1 MSIIN
6 LLPDHIANQIAAG
19 EVIQRPASVVKELL
33 ENAVDAGATQI
44 QLVVKDAGKTL
55 IQVLDNGK
63 GMDAQDAE
71 NCFLRHATSKL
82 QTAADLF
89 ALQTKGFRGEALA
102 SIAAIAHVCLKTK
115 QEHQDTGIQIEIEGN
130 QIKHKQEVLC
140 NQGASFEVKNLF
152 YNVPARRNFL
162 KSDAIEL
169 GHIQTEF
176 ERVALAHPELQM
188 SFLHNGQ
195 DVLQLPA
202 GNSRMRIAAIF
213 GKGSNEKLVPIEEQ
227 TDIVRVSGY
236 VGKPE
241 LAKKSRGEQYLFVNQ
256 RFFKDP
262 YFHHAITKAYD
273 GMISEKHHAS
283 YCIFL
288 EVDPQK
294 IDVNI
299 HPTKTEIK
307 FEEDRFIYSILLSS
321 VRQALGKHNIFPTL
335 DFETESAFEVPS
347 EVRKTEPIAPQIVVN
362 PTYNPFQSTS
372 AQTSSSSGASAKNYS
387 TALRQEGFGN
397 TPPSPEDWQQFYQI
411 EEQTP
416 VQNQAIFEEET
427 QAKQFLLHD
436 KYLVSP
442 TKSGFLFIDIRRAK
456 NRILFDELIQH
467 FVAQPLASQQLLFP
481 IERSL
486 AKEAKLTWQ
495 SQQSLWSQLGFS
507 FEISEDQLQIS
518 AVPAL
523 LSAVDLESCLD
534 ELTAAATYTD
544 IESGDIAHF
553 IVAKLAFIGSKNY
566 SIQHSEEVEHFIDT
580 LFQSP
585 QHTTTPNG
593 KPIMFTLGFDE
604 IAKKL

>member
-33 ENAVDAGATQI
+33 ENAVDAGATHI
-44 QLVVKDAGKTL
+44 QLIVKDAGKTL

-63 GMDAQDAE
+63 GMDSQDAE
-71 NCFLRHATSKL
+71 NCFLRHVTSKL
-82 QTAADLF
+82 QTATDLF

-115 QEHQDTGIQIEIEGN
+115 QENQDTGIQIEIEGN
-130 QIKHKQEVLC
+130 QIKNRQEVIC
-140 NQGASFEVKNLF
+140 NKGASFEVKNLF

-176 ERVALAHPELQM
+176 ERVAIAHPELHL
-188 SFLHNGQ
+188 SFQHNGQ
-195 DVLQLPA
+195 DILQLPA
-202 GNSRMRIAAIF
+202 GNSRMRIAAVF
-213 GKGSNEKLVPIEEQ
+213 GKGSNEKLVPIQEQ
-227 TDIVRVSGY
+227 TDIVRVNGY
-236 VGKPE
+236 IGKPE
-241 LAKKSRGEQYLFVNQ
+241 MAKKSRGEQYLFVNQ

-335 DFETESAFEVPS
+335 DFESESAFEVPS
-347 EVRKTEPIAPQIVVN
+347 EVRKSEPVAPQISVD
-362 PTYNPFQSTS
+362 PSYNPFQSTS
-372 AQTSSSSGASAKNYS
+372 ASAPRGNNQNYS
-387 TALRQEGFGN
+387 IALRQEGFGS

-411 EEQTP
+411 EEQTS
-416 VQNQAIFEEET
+416 VQNETIFEEDT
-427 QAKQFLLHD
+427 QVKQFLLHD

-481 IERSL
+481 IEKTL

-495 SQQSLWSQLGFS
+495 SQKSLWTQLGFG
-507 FEISEDQLQIS
+507 FEISEDQLQIM

-523 LSAVDLESCLD
+523 LSAVDLEYCID
-534 ELTAAATYTD
+534 ELTAAATYSD

-566 SIQHSEEVEHFIDT
+566 SIQHNEEVEHFIDT

-604 IAKKL
+604 LAKKL

>member
-71 NCFLRHATSKL
+71 KCFLRHATSKL

-102 SIAAIAHVCLKTK
+102 SIAAIAHVSLKT
-115 QEHQDTGIQIEIEGN
+115 QQANHDTGIQIDIEGN
-130 QIKHKQEVLC
+130 QIKSKQEIIC
-140 NQGASFEVKNLF
+140 QQGASFEVKNLF

-176 ERVALAHPELQM
+176 ERVALAHPERQF
-188 SFLHNGQ
+188 SFQHNGQ
-195 DVLQLPA
+195 DILQLPA

-241 LAKKSRGEQYLFVNQ
+241 MAKKSRGEQYLFVND

-288 EVDPQK
+288 EVDPHK

-335 DFETESAFEVPS
+335 DFESESAFEVPS
-347 EVRKTEPIAPQIVVN
+347 EVRKSEPVAPQILVN
-362 PTYNPFQSTS
+362 PSYNPFQSTVHQS
-372 AQTSSSSGASAKNYS
+372 ASGNGGAKNYS
-387 TALRQEGFGN
+387 AALQQEGFGS

-411 EEQTP
+411 EEQAPT
-416 VQNQAIFEEET
+416 QNQEIFEQEAV
-427 QAKQFLLHD
+427 AKQFLLHD

-442 TKSGFLFIDIRRAK
+442 TKSGFMIIDIKRAK

-467 FVAQPLASQQLLFP
+467 FVSQPLASQQLLFP
-481 IERSL
+481 LERSL

-495 SQQSLWSQLGFS
+495 GQKSLWTQLGFA
-507 FEISEDQLQIS
+507 FELEADNLQIM

-523 LSAVDLESCLD
+523 LSSLDLETCLD
-534 ELTAAATYTD
+534 ELTDAATYSD

-553 IVAKLAFIGSKNY
+553 IVAKLALLGAKNFKL
-566 SIQHSEEVEHFIDT
+566 QHHQEVEHFIDT
-580 LFQSP
+580 LFQCQ

-604 IAKKL
+604 LAKKL

>member
-33 ENAVDAGATQI
+33 ENAVDAGATHI
-44 QLVVKDAGKTL
+44 QLIVKDAGKTL
-55 IQVLDNGK
+55 IQVLDNGN
-63 GMDAQDAE
+63 GMDSQDAE

-82 QTAADLF
+82 QTATDLF

-115 QEHQDTGIQIEIEGN
+115 QENQDTGIQIEIEGN
-130 QIKHKQEVLC
+130 QIKNRQEVIC
-140 NQGASFEVKNLF
+140 NKGASFEVKNLF

-176 ERVALAHPELQM
+176 ERVALAHPELHM
-188 SFLHNGQ
+188 SFQHNGQ
-195 DVLQLPA
+195 DILQLPA

-227 TDIVRVSGY
+227 TDIVRVNGY
-236 VGKPE
+236 IGKPE
-241 LAKKSRGEQYLFVNQ
+241 MAKKSRGEQYLFVNQ

-335 DFETESAFEVPS
+335 DFESESAFEVPS
-347 EVRKTEPIAPQIVVN
+347 EVRKSEPVAPQISVD
-362 PTYNPFQSTS
+362 PSYNPFQSTS
-372 AQTSSSSGASAKNYS
+372 ASAPRGNNQNYS
-387 TALRQEGFGN
+387 NALRQEGFGS

-411 EEQTP
+411 EEQTS
-416 VQNQAIFEEET
+416 VQNETIFEEDT
-427 QAKQFLLHD
+427 QVKQFLLHD

-481 IERSL
+481 IERTL

-495 SQQSLWSQLGFS
+495 SQKSLWTQLGFG
-507 FEISEDQLQIS
+507 FEISEDQLQIM

-523 LSAVDLESCLD
+523 LSAVDLEYCID
-534 ELTAAATYTD
+534 ELTAAATYSD

-566 SIQHSEEVEHFIDT
+566 SIQHNEEVEHFIET

-604 IAKKL
+604 LAKKL

>member
-33 ENAVDAGATQI
+33 ENAVDAGATHI
-44 QLVVKDAGKTL
+44 QLIVKDAGKTL
-55 IQVLDNGK
+55 IQVLDNGN

-82 QTAADLF
+82 QTATDLF

-115 QEHQDTGIQIEIEGN
+115 QENQDTGIQIEIEGN
-130 QIKHKQEVLC
+130 QIKNRQEVIC
-140 NQGASFEVKNLF
+140 NKGASFEVKNLF

-176 ERVALAHPELQM
+176 ERVALAHPELHM
-188 SFLHNGQ
+188 SFQHNGQ
-195 DVLQLPA
+195 DILQLPA

-227 TDIVRVSGY
+227 TDIVRVNGY
-236 VGKPE
+236 IGKPE
-241 LAKKSRGEQYLFVNQ
+241 MAKKSRGEQYLFVNQ

-335 DFETESAFEVPS
+335 DFESESAFEVPS
-347 EVRKTEPIAPQIVVN
+347 EVRKSEPVAPQISVD
-362 PTYNPFQSTS
+362 PSYNPFQSTS
-372 AQTSSSSGASAKNYS
+372 ASAPRGNNQNYS
-387 TALRQEGFGN
+387 NALRQEGSGS

-411 EEQTP
+411 EELTS
-416 VQNQAIFEEET
+416 VQNETIFEEDT
-427 QAKQFLLHD
+427 QVKQFLLHD

-481 IERSL
+481 IERTL

-495 SQQSLWSQLGFS
+495 SQKSLWTQLGFG
-507 FEISEDQLQIS
+507 FEISEDQLQIM

-523 LSAVDLESCLD
+523 LSAVDLEYCID
-534 ELTAAATYTD
+534 ELTAAATYSD

-566 SIQHSEEVEHFIDT
+566 SIQHNEEVEHFIET

-604 IAKKL
+604 LAKKL

>member
-33 ENAVDAGATQI
+33 ENAVDAGATHI
-44 QLVVKDAGKTL
+44 QLIVKDAGKTL
-55 IQVLDNGK
+55 IQVLDNGN
-63 GMDAQDAE
+63 GMDSQDAE

-82 QTAADLF
+82 QTATDLF

-115 QEHQDTGIQIEIEGN
+115 QENQDTGIQIEIEGN
-130 QIKHKQEVLC
+130 QIKNRQEVIC
-140 NQGASFEVKNLF
+140 NKGASFEVKNLF

-176 ERVALAHPELQM
+176 ERVALAHPELHM
-188 SFLHNGQ
+188 SFQHNGQ
-195 DVLQLPA
+195 DILQLPA

-227 TDIVRVSGY
+227 TDIVRVNGY
-236 VGKPE
+236 IGKPE
-241 LAKKSRGEQYLFVNQ
+241 MAKKSRGEQYLFVNQ

-335 DFETESAFEVPS
+335 DFESESAFEVPS
-347 EVRKTEPIAPQIVVN
+347 EVRKSEPVAPQISVD
-362 PTYNPFQSTS
+362 PSYNPFQSTS
-372 AQTSSSSGASAKNYS
+372 ASAPRGNNQNYS
-387 TALRQEGFGN
+387 NALRQEGFGS

-411 EEQTP
+411 EEQTS
-416 VQNQAIFEEET
+416 VQNETIFEEDT
-427 QAKQFLLHD
+427 QVKQFLLHD

-481 IERSL
+481 IERTL

-495 SQQSLWSQLGFS
+495 SQKNLWTQLGFG
-507 FEISEDQLQIS
+507 FEISEDQLQIM

-523 LSAVDLESCLD
+523 LSAVDLEYCID
-534 ELTAAATYTD
+534 ELTAAATYSD

-566 SIQHSEEVEHFIDT
+566 SIQHNEEVEHFIDT

-604 IAKKL
+604 LAKKL

>member
-33 ENAVDAGATQI
+33 ENAVDAGATHI
-44 QLVVKDAGKTL
+44 QLIVKDAGKTL
-55 IQVLDNGK
+55 IQVLDNGN
-63 GMDAQDAE
+63 GMDSQDAE

-82 QTAADLF
+82 QTATDLF

-115 QEHQDTGIQIEIEGN
+115 QENQDTGIQIEIEGN
-130 QIKHKQEVLC
+130 QIKNRQEVIC
-140 NQGASFEVKNLF
+140 NKGASFEVKNLF

-176 ERVALAHPELQM
+176 ERVALAHPELHM
-188 SFLHNGQ
+188 SFQHNGQ
-195 DVLQLPA
+195 DILQLPA

-227 TDIVRVSGY
+227 TDIVRVNGY
-236 VGKPE
+236 IGKPE
-241 LAKKSRGEQYLFVNQ
+241 MAKKSRGEQYLFVNQ

-335 DFETESAFEVPS
+335 DFESESAFEVPS
-347 EVRKTEPIAPQIVVN
+347 EVRKSEPVAPQISVD
-362 PTYNPFQSTS
+362 PSYNPFQSTS
-372 AQTSSSSGASAKNYS
+372 ASAPRGNNQNYS
-387 TALRQEGFGN
+387 NALRQEGFGS

-411 EEQTP
+411 EEQTS
-416 VQNQAIFEEET
+416 VQNETIFEEDT
-427 QAKQFLLHD
+427 QVKQFLFHD

-481 IERSL
+481 IERTL

-495 SQQSLWSQLGFS
+495 SQKNLWTQLGFG
-507 FEISEDQLQIS
+507 FEISEDQLQIM

-523 LSAVDLESCLD
+523 LSAVDLEYCID
-534 ELTAAATYTD
+534 ELTAAATYSD

-566 SIQHSEEVEHFIDT
+566 SIQHNEEVEHFIDT

-604 IAKKL
+604 LAKKL

>member
-33 ENAVDAGATQI
+33 ENAVDAGATHI
-44 QLVVKDAGKTL
+44 QLIVKDAGKTL
-55 IQVLDNGK
+55 IQVLDNGN
-63 GMDAQDAE
+63 GMDSQDAE

-82 QTAADLF
+82 QTATDLF

-115 QEHQDTGIQIEIEGN
+115 QENQDTGIQIEIEGN
-130 QIKHKQEVLC
+130 QIKNRQEVIC
-140 NQGASFEVKNLF
+140 NKGASFEVKNLF

-176 ERVALAHPELQM
+176 ERVALAHPELHM
-188 SFLHNGQ
+188 SFQHNGQ
-195 DVLQLPA
+195 DILQLPA

-227 TDIVRVSGY
+227 TDIVRVNGY
-236 VGKPE
+236 IGKPE
-241 LAKKSRGEQYLFVNQ
+241 MAKKSRGEQYLFVNQ

-335 DFETESAFEVPS
+335 DFESESAFEVPS
-347 EVRKTEPIAPQIVVN
+347 EVRKSEPVAPQISVD
-362 PTYNPFQSTS
+362 PSYNPFQSTS
-372 AQTSSSSGASAKNYS
+372 ASAPRGNNQNYS
-387 TALRQEGFGN
+387 NALRQEGFGS

-411 EEQTP
+411 EEQTS
-416 VQNQAIFEEET
+416 VQNETIFEEDT
-427 QAKQFLLHD
+427 QVKQFLLHD

-481 IERSL
+481 IERTL

-495 SQQSLWSQLGFS
+495 SQKNLWTQLGFG
-507 FEISEDQLQIS
+507 FEISEDQLQIM

-523 LSAVDLESCLD
+523 LSAVDLEYCID
-534 ELTAAATYTD
+534 ELTAAATYSD

-566 SIQHSEEVEHFIDT
+566 SIQHNEEVEYFIET

-593 KPIMFTLGFDE
+593 KPIMFTLGFE
-604 IAKKL
+604 ELAKKL

>member
-33 ENAVDAGATQI
+33 ENAVDAGAKQI

-71 NCFLRHATSKL
+71 KCFLRHATSKL

-102 SIAAIAHVCLKTK
+102 SIAAIAHVSLKTK
-115 QEHQDTGIQIEIEGN
+115 QADKDTGVQIDIEGN
-130 QIKHKQEVLC
+130 QIKNKQEVIC
-140 NQGASFEVKNLF
+140 QQGASFEVKNLF

-176 ERVALAHPELQM
+176 ERVALAHPGLQF
-188 SFLHNGQ
+188 SFQHNGQ
-195 DVLQLPA
+195 DILQLPA
-202 GNSRMRIAAIF
+202 GNYRMRIAAIF
-213 GKGSNEKLVPIEEQ
+213 GKGSNEKLVPIAEQ

-241 LAKKSRGEQYLFVNQ
+241 MAKKSRGEQYLFVND

-288 EVDPQK
+288 EVDPHK

-335 DFETESAFEVPS
+335 DFESESAFEVPS
-347 EVRKTEPIAPQIVVN
+347 EVRKSEPVEPQILVN
-362 PTYNPFQSTS
+362 PSYNPFQSTVHQK
-372 AQTSSSSGASAKNYS
+372 AASSGGSKNFSA
-387 TALRQEGFGN
+387 ALQQEGFGS
-397 TPPSPEDWQQFYQI
+397 TPPSPEDWQNFYQI
-411 EEQTP
+411 EEQKSSE
-416 VQNQAIFEEET
+416 NQQIFEEET
-427 QAKQFLLHD
+427 AAKQFLLHD

-442 TKSGFLFIDIRRAK
+442 TKSGFMIIDIRRAK
-456 NRILFDELIQH
+456 NRMLFDELIQH
-467 FVAQPLASQQLLFP
+467 FVSQPLASQQLLFP

-486 AKEAKLTWQ
+486 ANEAKLTWQ
-495 SQQSLWSQLGFS
+495 GQKSLWNQLGFD
-507 FEISEDQLQIS
+507 FELDADQLQIM

-523 LSAVDLESCLD
+523 LSSLDLETCLD
-534 ELTAAATYTD
+534 ELTDAATYTD
-544 IESGDIAHF
+544 IESGDVAHF
-553 IVAKLAFIGSKNY
+553 IVAKLALLGAKNFKLN
-566 SIQHSEEVEHFIDT
+566 HHEEVEHFIDT
-580 LFQSP
+580 LFQCP

-604 IAKKL
+604 LAKKL

>member
-195 DVLQLPA
+195 DILQLPA

-288 EVDPQK
+288 EVDPHK

-347 EVRKTEPIAPQIVVN
+347 EVRKTEPVAPQIVVN

-372 AQTSSSSGASAKNYS
+372 AQASSSSGASTKNYS
-387 TALRQEGFGN
+387 TALRQEGFGS

-411 EEQTP
+411 EEQAP
-416 VQNQAIFEEET
+416 VQNQAIFEEEP

-507 FEISEDQLQIS
+507 FEISEDQLLIS

-544 IESGDIAHF
+544 IESSDIAHF
-553 IVAKLAFIGSKNY
+553 IVGKLAFIGSKNY

>member
-33 ENAVDAGATQI
+33 ENAVDAGATHI
-44 QLVVKDAGKTL
+44 QLIVKDAGKTL
-55 IQVLDNGK
+55 IQVLDNGN
-63 GMDAQDAE
+63 GMDSQDAE

-82 QTAADLF
+82 QTATDLF

-115 QEHQDTGIQIEIEGN
+115 QENQDTGIQIEIEGN
-130 QIKHKQEVLC
+130 QIKNRQEVIC
-140 NQGASFEVKNLF
+140 NKGASFEVKNLF

-176 ERVALAHPELQM
+176 ERVALAHPELHM
-188 SFLHNGQ
+188 SFQHNGQ
-195 DVLQLPA
+195 DILQLPA
-202 GNSRMRIAAIF
+202 GNNRMRIAAIF

-227 TDIVRVSGY
+227 TDIVRVNGY
-236 VGKPE
+236 IGKPE
-241 LAKKSRGEQYLFVNQ
+241 MAKKSRGEQYLFVNQ

-335 DFETESAFEVPS
+335 DFESESAFEVPS
-347 EVRKTEPIAPQIVVN
+347 EVRKSEPVAPQISVD
-362 PTYNPFQSTS
+362 PSYNPFQSTS
-372 AQTSSSSGASAKNYS
+372 ASAPRGNNQNYS
-387 TALRQEGFGN
+387 NALRQEGFGS

-411 EEQTP
+411 EEQTS
-416 VQNQAIFEEET
+416 VQNETIFEEDT
-427 QAKQFLLHD
+427 QVKQFLFHD

-481 IERSL
+481 IERTL

-495 SQQSLWSQLGFS
+495 SQKNLWTQLGFG
-507 FEISEDQLQIS
+507 FEISEDQLQIM

-523 LSAVDLESCLD
+523 LSAVDLEYCID
-534 ELTAAATYTD
+534 ELTAAATYSD

-566 SIQHSEEVEHFIDT
+566 SIQHNEEVEHFIDT

-593 KPIMFTLGFDE
+593 KPIMFTLGFE
-604 IAKKL
+604 ELAKKL

>member
-33 ENAVDAGATQI
+33 ENAVDAGATHI
-44 QLVVKDAGKTL
+44 QLIVKDAGKTL
-55 IQVLDNGK
+55 IQVLDNGN

-82 QTAADLF
+82 QTATDLF

-115 QEHQDTGIQIEIEGN
+115 QENQDTGIQIEIEGN
-130 QIKHKQEVLC
+130 QIKNRQEVIC
-140 NQGASFEVKNLF
+140 NKGASFEVKNLF

-176 ERVALAHPELQM
+176 ERVALAHPELHM
-188 SFLHNGQ
+188 SFQHNGQ
-195 DVLQLPA
+195 DILQLPA

-227 TDIVRVSGY
+227 TDIVRVNGY
-236 VGKPE
+236 IGKPE
-241 LAKKSRGEQYLFVNQ
+241 MAKKSRGEQYLFVNQ

-335 DFETESAFEVPS
+335 DFESESAFEVPS
-347 EVRKTEPIAPQIVVN
+347 EVRKSEPVAPQISVD
-362 PTYNPFQSTS
+362 PSYNPFQSTS
-372 AQTSSSSGASAKNYS
+372 ASAPRGNNQNYS
-387 TALRQEGFGN
+387 NALRQEGSGS

-411 EEQTP
+411 EEQTS
-416 VQNQAIFEEET
+416 VQNETIFEEDT
-427 QAKQFLLHD
+427 QVKQFLLHD

-481 IERSL
+481 IERTL

-495 SQQSLWSQLGFS
+495 SQKSLWTQLGFG
-507 FEISEDQLQIS
+507 FEISEDQLQIM

-523 LSAVDLESCLD
+523 LSAVDLEYCID
-534 ELTAAATYTD
+534 ELTAAATYSD

-566 SIQHSEEVEHFIDT
+566 SIQHNEEVEHFIET

-604 IAKKL
+604 LAKKL

>member
-33 ENAVDAGATQI
+33 ENAVDAGATHI
-44 QLVVKDAGKTL
+44 QLIVKDAGKTL
-55 IQVLDNGK
+55 IQVLDNGN
-63 GMDAQDAE
+63 GMDSQDAE

-82 QTAADLF
+82 QTATDLF

-115 QEHQDTGIQIEIEGN
+115 QENQDTGIQIEIEGN
-130 QIKHKQEVLC
+130 QIKNRQEVIC
-140 NQGASFEVKNLF
+140 NKGASFEVKNLF

-176 ERVALAHPELQM
+176 ERVALAHPELHM
-188 SFLHNGQ
+188 SFQHNGQ
-195 DVLQLPA
+195 DILQLPA

-227 TDIVRVSGY
+227 TDIVRVNGY
-236 VGKPE
+236 IGKPE
-241 LAKKSRGEQYLFVNQ
+241 MAKKSRGEQYLFVNQ

-335 DFETESAFEVPS
+335 DFESESAFEVPS
-347 EVRKTEPIAPQIVVN
+347 EVRKSEPVAPQISVD
-362 PTYNPFQSTS
+362 PSYNPFQSTS
-372 AQTSSSSGASAKNYS
+372 ASAPRGNNQNYS
-387 TALRQEGFGN
+387 NALRQEGFGS

-411 EEQTP
+411 EEQTS
-416 VQNQAIFEEET
+416 VQNETIFEEDT
-427 QAKQFLLHD
+427 QVKQFLLHD

-481 IERSL
+481 IERTL

-495 SQQSLWSQLGFS
+495 SQKSLWTQLGFG
-507 FEISEDQLQIS
+507 FEISEDQLQIM

-523 LSAVDLESCLD
+523 LSAVDLEYCID
-534 ELTAAATYTD
+534 ELTAAATYSD

-566 SIQHSEEVEHFIDT
+566 CIQHNEEVEHFIET

-604 IAKKL
+604 LAKKL

>member
-63 GMDAQDAE
+63 GMDTQDAE
-71 NCFLRHATSKL
+71 KCFLRHATSKL

-102 SIAAIAHVCLKTK
+102 SIAAIAHVSLKTK
-115 QEHQDTGIQIEIEGN
+115 QPDKETGVQIDIEGN
-130 QIKHKQEVLC
+130 QIKNKQEVIC
-140 NQGASFEVKNLF
+140 QQGASFEVKNLF

-176 ERVALAHPELQM
+176 ERVALAHPELQF
-188 SFLHNGQ
+188 SFQHNGQ
-195 DVLQLPA
+195 DILQLPA

-241 LAKKSRGEQYLFVNQ
+241 MAKKSRGEQYLFVND

-288 EVDPQK
+288 EVDPHK

-335 DFETESAFEVPS
+335 DFESESAFEVPS
-347 EVRKTEPIAPQIVVN
+347 EVRKSDPVAPQILVN
-362 PTYNPFQSTS
+362 PSYNPFESTVH
-372 AQTSSSSGASAKNYS
+372 QKTTSSGGSKNFSA
-387 TALRQEGFGN
+387 ALQQEGFGS

-416 VQNQAIFEEET
+416 SENQQIFEEEAA
-427 QAKQFLLHD
+427 AKQFLLHD

-442 TKSGFLFIDIRRAK
+442 TKSGFMIIDIRRAK
-456 NRILFDELIQH
+456 NRMLFDELIQH
-467 FVAQPLASQQLLFP
+467 FVSQPLASQQLLFP

-495 SQQSLWSQLGFS
+495 DQKSLWNQLGFA
-507 FEISEDQLQIS
+507 FELDDDQLQIM

-523 LSAVDLESCLD
+523 LSSLDLETCLD
-534 ELTAAATYTD
+534 ELTDAATYSD
-544 IESGDIAHF
+544 IESGDVAHF
-553 IVAKLAFIGSKNY
+553 IVAKLALLGAKNFRL
-566 SIQHSEEVEHFIDT
+566 QHHEEVEHFIDT
-580 LFQSP
+580 LFQCP

-604 IAKKL
+604 LAKKL

>member
-33 ENAVDAGATQI
+33 ENAVDAGATHI
-44 QLVVKDAGKTL
+44 QLIVKDAGKTL
-55 IQVLDNGK
+55 IQVLDNGN
-63 GMDAQDAE
+63 GMDSQDAE

-82 QTAADLF
+82 QTATDLF

-115 QEHQDTGIQIEIEGN
+115 QENQDTGIQIEIEGN
-130 QIKHKQEVLC
+130 QIKNRQEVIC
-140 NQGASFEVKNLF
+140 NKGASFEVKNLF

-176 ERVALAHPELQM
+176 ERVALAHPELHM
-188 SFLHNGQ
+188 SFQHNGQ
-195 DVLQLPA
+195 DILQLPA

-227 TDIVRVSGY
+227 TDIVRVNGY
-236 VGKPE
+236 IGKPE
-241 LAKKSRGEQYLFVNQ
+241 MAKKSRGEQYLFVNQ

-335 DFETESAFEVPS
+335 DFESESAFEVPS
-347 EVRKTEPIAPQIVVN
+347 EVRKSEPVAPQISVDSS
-362 PTYNPFQSTS
+362 YNPFQSTS
-372 AQTSSSSGASAKNYS
+372 ASAPRGNNQNYS
-387 TALRQEGFGN
+387 NALRQEGFGS

-411 EEQTP
+411 EEQTS
-416 VQNQAIFEEET
+416 VQNETIFEEDT
-427 QAKQFLLHD
+427 QVKQFLLHD

-481 IERSL
+481 IERTL

-495 SQQSLWSQLGFS
+495 SQKSLWTQLGFG
-507 FEISEDQLQIS
+507 FEISEDQLQIM

-523 LSAVDLESCLD
+523 LSAVDLEYCID
-534 ELTAAATYTD
+534 ELTAAATYSD

-566 SIQHSEEVEHFIDT
+566 SIQHNEEVEHFIET

-604 IAKKL
+604 LAKKL

>member
-33 ENAVDAGATQI
+33 ENAVDAGATHI
-44 QLVVKDAGKTL
+44 QLIVKDAGKTL
-55 IQVLDNGK
+55 IQVLDNGN
-63 GMDAQDAE
+63 GMDSQDAE

-82 QTAADLF
+82 QTATDLF

-115 QEHQDTGIQIEIEGN
+115 QENQDTGIQIEIEGN
-130 QIKHKQEVLC
+130 QIKNRQEVIC
-140 NQGASFEVKNLF
+140 NKGASFEVKNLF

-176 ERVALAHPELQM
+176 ERVALAHPELHM
-188 SFLHNGQ
+188 SFQHNGQ
-195 DVLQLPA
+195 DILQLPA
-202 GNSRMRIAAIF
+202 GNNRMRIAAIF

-227 TDIVRVSGY
+227 TDIVRVNGY
-236 VGKPE
+236 IGKPE
-241 LAKKSRGEQYLFVNQ
+241 MAKKSRGEQYLFVNQ

-335 DFETESAFEVPS
+335 DFESESAFEVPS
-347 EVRKTEPIAPQIVVN
+347 EVRKSEPVAPQISVD
-362 PTYNPFQSTS
+362 PSYNPFQSTS
-372 AQTSSSSGASAKNYS
+372 ASAPRGNNQNYS
-387 TALRQEGFGN
+387 NALRQEGFGS

-411 EEQTP
+411 EEQTS
-416 VQNQAIFEEET
+416 VQNETIFQEDT
-427 QAKQFLLHD
+427 RVKQFLLHD

-481 IERSL
+481 IERTL

-495 SQQSLWSQLGFS
+495 SQKSLWTQLGFG
-507 FEISEDQLQIS
+507 FEISEDQLQIM
-518 AVPAL
+518 AVPTL
-523 LSAVDLESCLD
+523 LSAVDLEYCID
-534 ELTAAATYTD
+534 ELTAAATYSD

-566 SIQHSEEVEHFIDT
+566 SIQHNEEVEHFIET

-604 IAKKL
+604 LAKKL

>member
-130 QIKHKQEVLC
+130 QIKYKQEVLC

-195 DVLQLPA
+195 DILQLPA

-241 LAKKSRGEQYLFVNQ
+241 MAKKSRGEQYLFVNQ

-288 EVDPQK
+288 EVDPHK

-347 EVRKTEPIAPQIVVN
+347 EVRKTEPVAPQIVVN

-387 TALRQEGFGN
+387 TALRQEGFGS

-411 EEQTP
+411 EEQAP
-416 VQNQAIFEEET
+416 VQNQAIFEEEP

-507 FEISEDQLQIS
+507 FEISEDQLLIS
-518 AVPAL
+518 AVPSL

-544 IESGDIAHF
+544 IESSDIAHF
-553 IVAKLAFIGSKNY
+553 IVGKLAFIGSKNY

>member
-1 MSIIN
+1 
-6 LLPDHIANQIAAG
+6 
-19 EVIQRPASVVKELL
+19 
-33 ENAVDAGATQI
+33 
-44 QLVVKDAGKTL
+44 
-55 IQVLDNGK
+55 
-63 GMDAQDAE
+63 
-71 NCFLRHATSKL
+71 
-82 QTAADLF
+82 
-89 ALQTKGFRGEALA
+89 
-102 SIAAIAHVCLKTK
+102 
-115 QEHQDTGIQIEIEGN
+115 
-130 QIKHKQEVLC
+130 
-140 NQGASFEVKNLF
+140 
-152 YNVPARRNFL
+152 
-162 KSDAIEL
+162 
-169 GHIQTEF
+169 
-176 ERVALAHPELQM
+176 
-188 SFLHNGQ
+188 
-195 DVLQLPA
+195 
-202 GNSRMRIAAIF
+202 
-213 GKGSNEKLVPIEEQ
+213 
-227 TDIVRVSGY
+227 
-236 VGKPE
+236 
-241 LAKKSRGEQYLFVNQ
+241 VNQ

-335 DFETESAFEVPS
+335 DFESESAFEVPS
-347 EVRKTEPIAPQIVVN
+347 EVRKSEPVAPQISVD
-362 PTYNPFQSTS
+362 PSYNPFQSTS
-372 AQTSSSSGASAKNYS
+372 ASAPRGNNQNYS
-387 TALRQEGFGN
+387 SALRQEGFGS

-411 EEQTP
+411 EEQTS
-416 VQNQAIFEEET
+416 VQNETIFEEDT
-427 QAKQFLLHD
+427 QVKQFLLHD

-481 IERSL
+481 IERTL

-495 SQQSLWSQLGFS
+495 SQKSLWTQLGFG
-507 FEISEDQLQIS
+507 FEISEDQLQIM

-523 LSAVDLESCLD
+523 LSAVDLEYCID
-534 ELTAAATYTD
+534 ELTAAATYSD

-566 SIQHSEEVEHFIDT
+566 CIQHNEEVEHFIET

-604 IAKKL
+604 LAKKL

>member
-33 ENAVDAGATQI
+33 ENAVDAGATHI
-44 QLVVKDAGKTL
+44 QLIVKDAGKTL
-55 IQVLDNGK
+55 IQVLDNGN
-63 GMDAQDAE
+63 GMDSQDAE

-82 QTAADLF
+82 QTATDLF

-115 QEHQDTGIQIEIEGN
+115 QENQDTGIQIEIEGN
-130 QIKHKQEVLC
+130 QIKNRQEVIC
-140 NQGASFEVKNLF
+140 NKGASFEVKNLF

-176 ERVALAHPELQM
+176 ERVALAHPELHM
-188 SFLHNGQ
+188 SFQHNGQ
-195 DVLQLPA
+195 DILQLPA

-227 TDIVRVSGY
+227 TDIVRVNGY
-236 VGKPE
+236 IGKPE
-241 LAKKSRGEQYLFVNQ
+241 MAKKSRGEQYLFVNQ

-335 DFETESAFEVPS
+335 DFESESAFEVPS
-347 EVRKTEPIAPQIVVN
+347 EVRKSEPVAPQISVD
-362 PTYNPFQSTS
+362 PSYNPFQSTS
-372 AQTSSSSGASAKNYS
+372 ASAPRGNNQNYS
-387 TALRQEGFGN
+387 NALRQEGFGS

-411 EEQTP
+411 EEQTS
-416 VQNQAIFEEET
+416 VQNETIFEEDT
-427 QAKQFLLHD
+427 QVKQFLLHD

-481 IERSL
+481 IERTL

-495 SQQSLWSQLGFS
+495 SQKSLWTQLGFG
-507 FEISEDQLQIS
+507 FEISEDQLQIM

-523 LSAVDLESCLD
+523 LSAVDLEYCID
-534 ELTAAATYTD
+534 ELTAAATYSD

-566 SIQHSEEVEHFIDT
+566 SIQHNEEVEHFIDT

-593 KPIMFTLGFDE
+593 KPIMFTLGFE
-604 IAKKL
+604 ELAKKL

>member
-33 ENAVDAGATQI
+33 ENAVDAGATHI
-44 QLVVKDAGKTL
+44 QLIVKDAGKTL
-55 IQVLDNGK
+55 IQVLDNGN
-63 GMDAQDAE
+63 GMDSQDAE

-82 QTAADLF
+82 QTATDLF

-115 QEHQDTGIQIEIEGN
+115 QENQDTGIQIEIEGN
-130 QIKHKQEVLC
+130 QIKNRQEVIC
-140 NQGASFEVKNLF
+140 NKGASFEVKNLF

-176 ERVALAHPELQM
+176 ERVALAHPELHM
-188 SFLHNGQ
+188 SFQHNGQ
-195 DVLQLPA
+195 DILQLPA
-202 GNSRMRIAAIF
+202 GNNRMRIAAIF

-227 TDIVRVSGY
+227 TDIVRVNGY
-236 VGKPE
+236 IGKPE
-241 LAKKSRGEQYLFVNQ
+241 MAKKSRGEQYLFVNQ

-335 DFETESAFEVPS
+335 DFESESAFEVPS
-347 EVRKTEPIAPQIVVN
+347 EVRKSEPVAPQISVD
-362 PTYNPFQSTS
+362 PSYNPFQSTS
-372 AQTSSSSGASAKNYS
+372 ASAPRGNNQNYS
-387 TALRQEGFGN
+387 NALRQEGFGS

-411 EEQTP
+411 EEQTS
-416 VQNQAIFEEET
+416 VQNETIFEEDT
-427 QAKQFLLHD
+427 QVKQFLLHD

-481 IERSL
+481 IERTL

-495 SQQSLWSQLGFS
+495 SQKNLWTQLGFG
-507 FEISEDQLQIS
+507 FEISEDQLQIM

-523 LSAVDLESCLD
+523 LSAVDLEYCID
-534 ELTAAATYTD
+534 ELTAAATYSD

-566 SIQHSEEVEHFIDT
+566 SIQHNEEVEHFIET

-604 IAKKL
+604 LAKKL

>member
-33 ENAVDAGATQI
+33 ENAVDAGATHI
-44 QLVVKDAGKTL
+44 QLIVKDAGKTL
-55 IQVLDNGK
+55 IQVLDNGN
-63 GMDAQDAE
+63 GMDSQDAE

-82 QTAADLF
+82 QTATDLF

-115 QEHQDTGIQIEIEGN
+115 QENQDTGIQIEIEGN
-130 QIKHKQEVLC
+130 QIKNRQEVIC
-140 NQGASFEVKNLF
+140 NKGASFEVKNLF

-176 ERVALAHPELQM
+176 ERVALAHPELHM
-188 SFLHNGQ
+188 SFQHNGQ
-195 DVLQLPA
+195 DILQLPA

-227 TDIVRVSGY
+227 TDIVRVNGY
-236 VGKPE
+236 IGKPE
-241 LAKKSRGEQYLFVNQ
+241 MAKKSRGEQYLFVNQ

-335 DFETESAFEVPS
+335 DFESESAFEVPS
-347 EVRKTEPIAPQIVVN
+347 EVRKSEPVAPQISVD
-362 PTYNPFQSTS
+362 PSYNPFQSTS
-372 AQTSSSSGASAKNYS
+372 ASAPRGNNQNYS
-387 TALRQEGFGN
+387 NALRQEGFGS

-411 EEQTP
+411 EEQTS
-416 VQNQAIFEEET
+416 VQNETIFEEDT
-427 QAKQFLLHD
+427 QVKQFLLHD

-481 IERSL
+481 IERTL

-495 SQQSLWSQLGFS
+495 SQKNLWTQLGFG
-507 FEISEDQLQIS
+507 FEISEDQLQIM

-523 LSAVDLESCLD
+523 LSAVDLEYCID
-534 ELTAAATYTD
+534 ELTAAATYSD

-566 SIQHSEEVEHFIDT
+566 SIQHNEEVEHFIET

-593 KPIMFTLGFDE
+593 KPIMFTLGFE
-604 IAKKL
+604 ELAKKL

>member
-33 ENAVDAGATQI
+33 ENAVDAGATHI
-44 QLVVKDAGKTL
+44 QLIVKDAGKTL
-55 IQVLDNGK
+55 IQVLDNGN
-63 GMDAQDAE
+63 GMDSQDAE

-82 QTAADLF
+82 QTATDLF

-115 QEHQDTGIQIEIEGN
+115 QENQDTGIQIEIEGN
-130 QIKHKQEVLC
+130 QIKNRQEVIC
-140 NQGASFEVKNLF
+140 NKGASFEVKNLF

-176 ERVALAHPELQM
+176 ERVALAHPELHM
-188 SFLHNGQ
+188 SFQHNGQ
-195 DVLQLPA
+195 DILQLPA

-227 TDIVRVSGY
+227 TDIVRVNGY
-236 VGKPE
+236 IGKPE
-241 LAKKSRGEQYLFVNQ
+241 MAKKSRGEQYLFVNQ

-335 DFETESAFEVPS
+335 DFESESAFEVPS
-347 EVRKTEPIAPQIVVN
+347 EVRKSEPVAPQISVD
-362 PTYNPFQSTS
+362 PSYNPFQSTS
-372 AQTSSSSGASAKNYS
+372 ASAPRGNNQNYS
-387 TALRQEGFGN
+387 NALRQEGFGS

-411 EEQTP
+411 EEQTS
-416 VQNQAIFEEET
+416 VQNETIFEEDT
-427 QAKQFLLHD
+427 QVKQFLLHD

-481 IERSL
+481 IERTL

-495 SQQSLWSQLGFS
+495 SQKSLWTQLGFG
-507 FEISEDQLQIS
+507 FEISEDQLQIM
-518 AVPAL
+518 AVPTL
-523 LSAVDLESCLD
+523 LSAVDLEYCID
-534 ELTAAATYTD
+534 ELTAAATYSD

-566 SIQHSEEVEHFIDT
+566 SIQHNEEVEHFIET

-593 KPIMFTLGFDE
+593 KPIMFTLGFE
-604 IAKKL
+604 ELAKKL

>member
-195 DVLQLPA
+195 DILQLTA

-288 EVDPQK
+288 EVDPHK

-347 EVRKTEPIAPQIVVN
+347 EVRKTEPVAPQIVVN

-372 AQTSSSSGASAKNYS
+372 AQASSSSGASAKNYS
-387 TALRQEGFGN
+387 TALRQEGFGS

-411 EEQTP
+411 EEQAP
-416 VQNQAIFEEET
+416 VQNQAIFEEEP

-507 FEISEDQLQIS
+507 FEISEDQLLIS

-544 IESGDIAHF
+544 IESSDIAHF
-553 IVAKLAFIGSKNY
+553 IVGKLAFIGSKNY

>member
-33 ENAVDAGATQI
+33 ENAVDAGASQI

-71 NCFLRHATSKL
+71 KCFLRHATSKL

-102 SIAAIAHVCLKTK
+102 SIAAIAHVSLKTK
-115 QEHQDTGIQIEIEGN
+115 QTDNETGIQIDIEGN
-130 QIKHKQEVLC
+130 QIKNKQEVIC
-140 NQGASFEVKNLF
+140 QQGASFEVKNLF

-176 ERVALAHPELQM
+176 ERVALAHPELQF
-188 SFLHNGQ
+188 SFQHNGQ
-195 DVLQLPA
+195 DILQLPA

-227 TDIVRVSGY
+227 TDIVRVGGY

-241 LAKKSRGEQYLFVNQ
+241 MAKKSRGEQYLFVND

-288 EVDPQK
+288 EVDPHK

-335 DFETESAFEVPS
+335 DFESESAFEVPS
-347 EVRKTEPIAPQIVVN
+347 EVRKSEPVAPQILIN
-362 PTYNPFQSTS
+362 PSYNPFQSTVHQK
-372 AQTSSSSGASAKNYS
+372 ATSSGGSKNYS
-387 TALRQEGFGN
+387 AALQQEGFGS

-411 EEQTP
+411 EEQKP
-416 VQNQAIFEEET
+416 NESQQIFEEEAA
-427 QAKQFLLHD
+427 AKQFLLHD

-442 TKSGFLFIDIRRAK
+442 TKSGFMIIDIRRAK
-456 NRILFDELIQH
+456 NRMLFDELIQH
-467 FVAQPLASQQLLFP
+467 FVSQPLASQQLLFP
-481 IERSL
+481 IERTL

-495 SQQSLWSQLGFS
+495 GQKSLWNQLGFA
-507 FEISEDQLQIS
+507 FELDTDQLQIM
-518 AVPAL
+518 AVPSL
-523 LSAVDLESCLD
+523 LSALDLETCLD
-534 ELTAAATYTD
+534 ELTDAATYSD
-544 IESGDIAHF
+544 IESGDVAHF
-553 IVAKLAFIGSKNY
+553 IVAKLALLGAKNFRL
-566 SIQHSEEVEHFIDT
+566 QHHEEVEHFIDT
-580 LFQSP
+580 LFQCP

-604 IAKKL
+604 LAKKL

>member
-33 ENAVDAGATQI
+33 ENAVDAGATHI
-44 QLVVKDAGKTL
+44 QLIVKDAGKTL
-55 IQVLDNGK
+55 IQVLDNGN
-63 GMDAQDAE
+63 GMDSQDAE

-82 QTAADLF
+82 QTATDLF

-115 QEHQDTGIQIEIEGN
+115 QENQDTGIQIEIEGN
-130 QIKHKQEVLC
+130 QIKNRQEVIC
-140 NQGASFEVKNLF
+140 NKGASFEVKNLF

-176 ERVALAHPELQM
+176 ERVALAHPELHM
-188 SFLHNGQ
+188 SFQHNGQ
-195 DVLQLPA
+195 DILQLPA

-227 TDIVRVSGY
+227 TDIVRVNGY
-236 VGKPE
+236 IGKPE
-241 LAKKSRGEQYLFVNQ
+241 MAKKSRGEQYLFVNQ

-335 DFETESAFEVPS
+335 DFESESAFEVPS
-347 EVRKTEPIAPQIVVN
+347 EVRKSEPVAPQISVD
-362 PTYNPFQSTS
+362 PSYNPFQSTS
-372 AQTSSSSGASAKNYS
+372 ASAPRGNNQNYS
-387 TALRQEGFGN
+387 NALRQEGFGS

-411 EEQTP
+411 EEQTS
-416 VQNQAIFEEET
+416 VQNETIFEEDT
-427 QAKQFLLHD
+427 QVKQFLFHD

-481 IERSL
+481 IERTL

-495 SQQSLWSQLGFS
+495 SQKNLWTQLGFG
-507 FEISEDQLQIS
+507 FEISEDQLQIM

-523 LSAVDLESCLD
+523 LSAVDLEYCID
-534 ELTAAATYTD
+534 ELTAAATYSD

-566 SIQHSEEVEHFIDT
+566 SIQHNEEVEHFIDT

-593 KPIMFTLGFDE
+593 KPIMFTLGFE
-604 IAKKL
+604 ELAKKL

>member
-55 IQVLDNGK
+55 IQVLDNGQ

-71 NCFLRHATSKL
+71 KCFLRHATSKL

-102 SIAAIAHVCLKTK
+102 SIAAIAHVSLKTK
-115 QEHQDTGIQIEIEGN
+115 QPNTDTGIQIDIEGN
-130 QIKHKQEVLC
+130 QIKNKQEVIC
-140 NQGASFEVKNLF
+140 QQGASFEVKNLF

-169 GHIQTEF
+169 SHIQTEF
-176 ERVALAHPELQM
+176 ERVALAHPERQF
-188 SFLHNGQ
+188 SFQHNGQ
-195 DVLQLPA
+195 DILHLPA
-202 GNSRMRIAAIF
+202 GHSRMRIAAIF
-213 GKGSNEKLVPIEEQ
+213 GKGSNEKLVPIEEN

-241 LAKKSRGEQYLFVNQ
+241 MARKSRGEQYLFVND

-273 GMISEKHHAS
+273 GMISDKHHAG

-288 EVDPQK
+288 EVDPLK

-335 DFETESAFEVPS
+335 DFESESAFEVPS
-347 EVRKTEPIAPQIVVN
+347 ELRKSDPIAPQILVN
-362 PTYNPFQSTS
+362 PSYNPFQSTVHRALIS
-372 AQTSSSSGASAKNYS
+372 NGGSKNYS
-387 TALRQEGFGN
+387 SALQQEGFGS

-411 EEQTP
+411 EEQAPT
-416 VQNQAIFEEET
+416 QNQQIFAEEAA
-427 QAKQFLLHD
+427 AKQFLLHD

-442 TKSGFLFIDIRRAK
+442 TKSGFMIIDIRRAK
-456 NRILFDELIQH
+456 NRMLFDELIQH
-467 FVAQPLASQQLLFP
+467 FVSQPLASQQLLFP

-495 SQQSLWSQLGFS
+495 SQKSLWSQLGFA
-507 FEISEDQLQIS
+507 FELDEDQLQIM

-523 LSAVDLESCLD
+523 LSSLDLETCLD
-534 ELTAAATYTD
+534 ELTNAATYSD

-553 IVAKLAFIGSKNY
+553 IVAKLALIGSKNY
-566 SIQHSEEVEHFIDT
+566 TLQHHEEVEHFIDT
-580 LFQSP
+580 LFQCP
-585 QHTTTPNG
+585 QHTITPNG

-604 IAKKL
+604 LAKKL

>member
-33 ENAVDAGATQI
+33 ENAVDAGATHI
-44 QLVVKDAGKTL
+44 QLIVKDAGKTL
-55 IQVLDNGK
+55 IQVLDNGN
-63 GMDAQDAE
+63 GMDSQDAE

-82 QTAADLF
+82 QTATDLF

-115 QEHQDTGIQIEIEGN
+115 QENQDTGIQIEIEGN
-130 QIKHKQEVLC
+130 QIKNRQEVIC
-140 NQGASFEVKNLF
+140 NKGASFEVKNLF

-176 ERVALAHPELQM
+176 ERVALAHPELHM
-188 SFLHNGQ
+188 SFQHNGQ
-195 DVLQLPA
+195 DILQLPA
-202 GNSRMRIAAIF
+202 GNNRMRIAAIF

-227 TDIVRVSGY
+227 TDIVRVNGY
-236 VGKPE
+236 IGKPE
-241 LAKKSRGEQYLFVNQ
+241 MAKKSRGEQYLFVNQ

-335 DFETESAFEVPS
+335 DFESESAFEVPS
-347 EVRKTEPIAPQIVVN
+347 EVRKSEPVAPQISVD
-362 PTYNPFQSTS
+362 PSYNPFQSTS
-372 AQTSSSSGASAKNYS
+372 ASAPRGNNQNYS
-387 TALRQEGFGN
+387 NALRQEGFGS
-397 TPPSPEDWQQFYQI
+397 TPPSPADWQQFYQI
-411 EEQTP
+411 EEQTS
-416 VQNQAIFEEET
+416 VQNETIFEEDT
-427 QAKQFLLHD
+427 QVKQFLLHD

-481 IERSL
+481 IERTL

-495 SQQSLWSQLGFS
+495 SQKSLWTQLGFG
-507 FEISEDQLQIS
+507 FEISEDQLQIM
-518 AVPAL
+518 AVPTL
-523 LSAVDLESCLD
+523 LSAVDLEYCID
-534 ELTAAATYTD
+534 ELTSAATYSD

-566 SIQHSEEVEHFIDT
+566 SIQHNEEVEHFIET

-604 IAKKL
+604 LAKKL